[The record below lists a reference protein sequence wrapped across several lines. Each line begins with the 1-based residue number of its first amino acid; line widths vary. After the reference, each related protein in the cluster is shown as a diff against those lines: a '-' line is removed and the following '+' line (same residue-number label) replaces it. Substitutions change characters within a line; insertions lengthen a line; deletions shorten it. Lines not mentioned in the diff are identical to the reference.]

1 MFFSFSLP
9 IQENWEGKHVKVVV
23 HFAILFTV
31 PFSGVLFSTYHAMF
45 LIGLRSSE
53 NATLTR
59 VLTDFSRTFYTL
71 FIYSIGN
78 FIYSLVVAIG
88 MYIRPQKFSNLAC
101 TPRIGSKWTD
111 WKNAQLWNSFS
122 QIWIE
127 NLKFWND
134 NYRPFCL

>member
-1 MFFSFSLP
+1 MRLKYGILIVFLVFSPHPRELR
-9 IQENWEGKHVKVVV
+9 GKVVV
-23 HFAILFTV
+23 HFVPLFTV

-88 MYIRPQKFSNLAC
+88 MYIRPQKFSILAC
-101 TPRIGSKWTD
+101 TD
-111 WKNAQLWNSFS
+111 L
-122 QIWIE
+122 E
-127 NLKFWND
+127 LK
-134 NYRPFCL
+134 PKILK